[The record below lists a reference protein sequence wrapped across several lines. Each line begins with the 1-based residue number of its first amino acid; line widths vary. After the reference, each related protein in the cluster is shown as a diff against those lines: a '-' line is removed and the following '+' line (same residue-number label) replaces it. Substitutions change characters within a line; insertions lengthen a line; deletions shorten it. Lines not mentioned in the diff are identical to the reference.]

1 MNITKEQIDALNA
14 VITVTIDRADYS
26 EKVEKVLT
34 NYKKTANVPGFR
46 KGHVPLG
53 MIKKQYGKAVLVDEV
68 NKLLQEALNKYLA
81 DEKLDIL
88 GNPLPKNQDDFNWDA
103 DTFTFQFEIGLA
115 PAFEIDLK
123 PKQGITHYE
132 ISADDKTIDNQVER
146 IAKQF
151 GKLVSKGE
159 VTQENDIE
167 ITGTFFNEAKN
178 IDNKATFPLEK
189 LSEKNAETFIG
200 KKIGDQFQL
209 QSKELFKDS
218 HDLMHFLKVSH
229 DEAHH
234 LDVELTFTLEEVN
247 IREKATLNEE
257 LFDKLFP
264 EGTVTS
270 EKELREKI
278 KENADFQYAEQADQQ
293 LFNEVTD
300 YLVENTKFDLPSE
313 FLKKWLR
320 TAGEKELS
328 AEEAEVE
335 YEQSEKGLRYQL
347 IETKLLT
354 DNNLTPTF
362 EELKKYTEDYIRNQM
377 TQYGMYNSDEHYV
390 NDIVKR
396 VLSNK
401 DEVMRLN
408 QQLVHNKLLNFYKEN
423 VTLNTKKVN
432 FDEFVKEVYGK
443 E

>member
-1 MNITKEQIDALNA
+1 
-14 VITVTIDRADYS
+14 
-26 EKVEKVLT
+26 
-34 NYKKTANVPGFR
+34 
-46 KGHVPLG
+46 
-53 MIKKQYGKAVLVDEV
+53 
-68 NKLLQEALNKYLA
+68 
-81 DEKLDIL
+81 
-88 GNPLPKNQDDFNWDA
+88 
-103 DTFTFQFEIGLA
+103 
-115 PAFEIDLK
+115 
-123 PKQGITHYE
+123 
-132 ISADDKTIDNQVER
+132 
-146 IAKQF
+146 
-151 GKLVSKGE
+151 
-159 VTQENDIE
+159 
-167 ITGTFFNEAKN
+167 
-178 IDNKATFPLEK
+178 
-189 LSEKNAETFIG
+189 
-200 KKIGDQFQL
+200 
-209 QSKELFKDS
+209 
-218 HDLMHFLKVSH
+218 MHFLKVSH

-278 KENADFQYAEQADQQ
+278 KENAEFQYAEQADQQ

>member
-103 DTFTFQFEIGLA
+103 DTFTFEFEIGLA

-123 PKQGITHYE
+123 SKQGITHYE

-178 IDNKATFPLEK
+178 IDNKATFALEK

-278 KENADFQYAEQADQQ
+278 KENAEFQYAEQADQQ

-377 TQYGMYNSDEHYV
+377 TQYGMHNSDEHYV